1 MASFST
7 TFDKLNPLTRQGASS
22 GSERQEVDQRAND
35 NPLTRQGASSRSER
49 RGVGQRANDNPL
61 TRQGA
66 SRRSERRLDS
76 QRVINK
82 ILTRQISISDAKD
95 EEISTHIATDPNI
108 RWSSTTVQNC
118 EYKSNTNQILSNT
131 YQMQNILNIY
141 ETNELDIKVKF
152 IADVDPEILTTKE
165 CRSRYDKLI
174 EVDVNKRHVGR
185 RDREPSRIPAKK
197 ISRFLR
203 KNKKIRKQVRK
214 HIKRNVPK
222 SSRIH
227 RLFSYGFSCKQ
238 VSYYPRVKKLK
249 TKCHIASSKH
259 PTKQARASN
268 TSEFLFENDQKTLD
282 RNNNSGTTTY
292 TTCTYKNLNHR
303 MNCCTFNLSRDIETN
318 PGPTFID
325 PSKTIHAPYSEGN
338 VDLFGSNAGRQCVA
352 MSLCSLIFNYS
363 NGSITDSGDL
373 IQIMNLGNELYSV
386 LSRLLGQS
394 YLLLSELPTMVT
406 AKHKLS
412 T

>member
-1 MASFST
+1 M
-7 TFDKLNPLTRQGASS
+7 
-22 GSERQEVDQRAND
+22 
-35 NPLTRQGASSRSER
+35 
-49 RGVGQRANDNPL
+49 

-108 RWSSTTVQNC
+108 HGSSTTVQNC

-141 ETNELDIKVKF
+141 ETNELDIKVEF

-174 EVDVNKRHVGR
+174 VVDVNKRHVGR

-238 VSYYPRVKKLK
+238 ESYFPQVKKLK

-268 TSEFLFENDQKTLD
+268 TSEFLFENDK
-282 RNNNSGTTTY
+282 
-292 TTCTYKNLNHR
+292 
-303 MNCCTFNLSRDIETN
+303 
-318 PGPTFID
+318 
-325 PSKTIHAPYSEGN
+325 
-338 VDLFGSNAGRQCVA
+338 
-352 MSLCSLIFNYS
+352 
-363 NGSITDSGDL
+363 
-373 IQIMNLGNELYSV
+373 
-386 LSRLLGQS
+386 
-394 YLLLSELPTMVT
+394 
-406 AKHKLS
+406 KH
-412 T
+412 